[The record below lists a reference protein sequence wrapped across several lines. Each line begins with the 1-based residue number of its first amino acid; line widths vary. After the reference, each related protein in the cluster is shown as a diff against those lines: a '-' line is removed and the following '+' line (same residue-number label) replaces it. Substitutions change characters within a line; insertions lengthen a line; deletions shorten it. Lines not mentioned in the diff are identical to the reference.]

1 MLFGTYAVINRKRA
15 KENANV
21 ARVRTRRANKVATR
35 RLKVAEK
42 HLKAHAKEPFYDEVL
57 RALWGYFSDKLSIP
71 VANLTK
77 DNIEAELSAY
87 GIDEALSNRFMD
99 ILNTCEFAR
108 YAPSEGDTAMDK
120 LYNETVDAIG
130 EMESKLKIK

>member
-1 MLFGTYAVINRKRA
+1 M
-15 KENANV
+15 
-21 ARVRTRRANKVATR
+21 RTRKANKMAIR

-42 HLKAHAKEPFYDEVL
+42 FLKEHNKEKFYDEVL
-57 RALWGYFSDKLSIP
+57 RALWGYFSDKLSMP

-77 DNIEAELSAY
+77 DNIEKELSDY
-87 GIDEALSNRFMD
+87 GMDNELTGKFMQ

-108 YAPSEGDTAMDK
+108 YAPAESDAAMDK

-130 EMESKLKIK
+130 KMESKLKRK